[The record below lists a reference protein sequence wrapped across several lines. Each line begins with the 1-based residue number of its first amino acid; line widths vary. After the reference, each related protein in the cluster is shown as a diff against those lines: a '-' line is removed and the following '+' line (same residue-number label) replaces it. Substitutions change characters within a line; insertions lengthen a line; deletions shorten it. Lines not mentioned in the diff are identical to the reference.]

1 MSAVRTLVAAL
12 LWVLAIVFA
21 VPAFAEIY
29 PVAAESAVL
38 LVDAPL
44 DAARNSTAGLFAA
57 IPWLTLSA
65 LLAVNGTLLGIWS
78 SLASAAEPGE
88 KKRGGF

>member
-1 MSAVRTLVAAL
+1 VESAAL
-12 LWVLAIVFA
+12 LM
-21 VPAFAEIY
+21 
-29 PVAAESAVL
+29 
-38 LVDAPL
+38 DAPL
-44 DAARNSTAGLFAA
+44 DAARNSSAGLFAA

-78 SLASAAEPGE
+78 SLATAATTEPSE